1 MATSLQMRVKRL
13 EDASGGDG
21 GGCDRCRGTLLV
33 VSNAIT
39 GELHSASWNGE
50 PLDRSELEE
59 QQTETKCPKCGRKI
73 DPDEATEIRIG
84 GRGHSR
90 RHN

>member
-1 MATSLQMRVKRL
+1 MTSALERRVEAL
-13 EDASGGDG
+13 EHVSGGS

-50 PLDRSELEE
+50 RLDQSELEE
-59 QQTETKCPKCGRKI
+59 RQTETKCPKCGRRI
-73 DPDEATEIRIG
+73 NPDEGAEIRVG
-84 GRGHSR
+84 GRR
-90 RHN
+90 F